1 MGTSDGLRV
10 DIRSDTGAVPANG
23 GNMSTT
29 DESREGIGG
38 NSRPAP
44 EGARDFLTPREVAS
58 RVGVSYH
65 SILRAIRRGELA
77 AFLVVGRL
85 RIETCFAS
93 RCRSL
98 ASTSAGHTAA
108 RRGLT
113 THPPSGPAGVAPEHG
128 KTPLSGPDLQAI
140 ERDVA

>member
-1 MGTSDGLRV
+1 MPRPFFAAAGGRIGAAIGRPEKKRTTAAGAPGRLISRASAPGIRYLISMGTSDGLRV

-85 RIETCFAS
+85 RIET
-93 RCRSL
+93 
-98 ASTSAGHTAA
+98 
-108 RRGLT
+108 
-113 THPPSGPAGVAPEHG
+113 
-128 KTPLSGPDLQAI
+128 
-140 ERDVA
+140 